1 MSVFFVC
8 AWDCIDVVEDCIDCF
23 VLWRGGGG
31 GKMVVWVGVDER
43 RGLMCLRFVVVV
55 FVYFLFAV

>member
-1 MSVFFVC
+1 MLR
-8 AWDCIDVVEDCIDCF
+8 I
-23 VLWRGGGG
+23 GGG
-31 GKMVVWVGVDER
+31 DER